1 MIAPTSLHRIP
12 WNITLWFT
20 CLCLPIS
27 ASTCLTCQNWNTS
40 SQIDSLHKNL
50 ACLIYWIEAAI
61 LPSWREFWW
70 IYFLGLDSN
79 QFNWKSILDMGL
91 GKNLRLAHFPNV
103 FQLQSHIIEHSY
115 LNSLWPHGANI
126 ISMIHAS
133 WLKKLCPLSNML
145 NRKKQYQPK
154 LISNLYSYT
163 HVSSEQVCN
172 L

>member
-1 MIAPTSLHRIP
+1 
-12 WNITLWFT
+12 
-20 CLCLPIS
+20 
-27 ASTCLTCQNWNTS
+27 
-40 SQIDSLHKNL
+40 
-50 ACLIYWIEAAI
+50 
-61 LPSWREFWW
+61 
-70 IYFLGLDSN
+70 
-79 QFNWKSILDMGL
+79 MGL

-133 WLKKLCPLSNML
+133 WLKKLCPLSNLL

-163 HVSSEQVCN
+163 HASSEQVCN